1 METTSTTTESEMTQ
15 QVRLYVRGCT
25 VEQYA
30 EVARRIF
37 FNNNG
42 IEGRV
47 VRVTKTARGA
57 TVTVAA

>member
-1 METTSTTTESEMTQ
+1 MTQ